1 MVRKRKC
8 IYGVFVILIVV
19 IVLYGNYHVSVS
31 RYTISSKKI
40 SAPMKIAQISD
51 FHNSILGGR
60 VVDVVKK
67 EKPDVIVV
75 TGDLIDA
82 NHPDEKRALRL
93 LEELKAIAPVY
104 AVSGNHEAAYND
116 DFSQKCDMIQN
127 DVIQIRSDIDLIGTN
142 DPSCIEADGAN
153 SVGKIKYMIDSMPD
167 SDASKFSILLSHRPE
182 AMEIYV
188 EKGYDLVFA
197 GHTHG
202 GQIRVF
208 GHGLIAPD
216 QGFFPKYD
224 AGIFKKKKTTMI
236 VSRGIGNSVLPVRI
250 NNCPEI
256 VVTELIP
263 E

>member
-8 IYGVFVILIVV
+8 LYGVFFILLVV
-19 IVLYGNYHVSVS
+19 IVLYGNYHITVS

-40 SAPMKIAQISD
+40 SSPMKIVQISD
-51 FHNSILGGR
+51 FHNSVLGGR
-60 VVDVVKK
+60 VVGVVKK

-82 NHPDEKRALRL
+82 NHPDENRALEL
-93 LEELKAIAPVY
+93 LKSLKAIAPVY
-104 AVSGNHEAAYND
+104 AVSGNHEAAYSTE
-116 DFSQKCDMIQN
+116 FSQKCDMIQN
-127 DVIQIRSDIDLIGTN
+127 DVITVRSDVDLIGTN
-142 DPSCIEADGAN
+142 DPACIEADGAD
-153 SVGKIKYMIDSMPD
+153 SVGKIKYMIDSLPD
-167 SDASKFSILLSHRPE
+167 PDASKFSILLSHRPE
-182 AMEIYV
+182 AMEIYA

-197 GHTHG
+197 GHAHG

-208 GHGLIAPD
+208 GQGLIAPD
-216 QGFFPKYD
+216 QGLFPKYD

-236 VSRGIGNSVLPVRI
+236 VSRGIGNSILPIRI